1 MTPGARIKSW
11 WRTVVHRDR
20 LDRDLDEEFA
30 AFVDEIVA
38 RRVAGGQS
46 PDAARREALVDIGG
60 VQQIKEDVRAGRTG
74 SALES
79 LAHDLRYA
87 CRGLRRSP
95 GFAAAAILALALG
108 IGANT
113 AIFSVVNA
121 LLVEP
126 LPYRDSSRL
135 VFVWADMSAS
145 GYPRAPLSAPELVD
159 LRART
164 TRFDDF
170 GAIWANT
177 AALTGDGDPE
187 QMRIGLVTT
196 NFFDVLGVDAALGR
210 TFTSDDESEGPPT
223 AILLGAPVWQR
234 RYGGDRSI
242 VGRRILLNGQPVTV
256 VGVMP
261 PTFRLLM
268 PPDAAVPDDM
278 QAWILFNRNFTRG
291 PRGQMFL
298 RVVGRMRSGVPLEE
312 ARREIDGI
320 AATISRE
327 FPDYGN
333 GGRAFTTVGLQADG
347 VRELRQPLIALFAGV
362 AILLLIA
369 CVNVAGLLVARAA
382 ARSHETALR
391 LALGAG
397 RMRLLRQYL
406 VEGLVLTAAGAAA
419 GLIVARAALP
429 SILALRPASLDR
441 LAAAQIDARVL
452 AFTLAV
458 AVAWGLLL
466 SCAPLAEAMRLDLVP
481 ALRQEGRR
489 MAGSLQYRTRSA
501 LVVVQI
507 ALGVVLL
514 VGSGLLIRSFLRI
527 QALDP
532 GFASESRL
540 TFKVALPGSRYRNR
554 DAFNAFSR
562 RLQAELSALPGVAS
576 TGAISHLPFDNLPN
590 WGGPYLSAPGDDSNA
605 PHADLRTV
613 TPGLFETIA
622 APLVEGRFFTEDD
635 DPRRDMVAIVDDLLA
650 RRAWPGQSA
659 VGRRVWIDPFSTGHP
674 AVSATVVGV
683 VRHLRIRSLVDPLS
697 EQLFLPERIVNRSP
711 LAFVVRTSN
720 APEEITATV
729 RRAIAALDPELPV
742 YDVRSLDSF
751 VAGARAMQ
759 RFTSLLAGA
768 FAAVAL
774 ALACVG
780 VYGVMAYAIARRR
793 YEFGV
798 RLALG
803 AHPQQVIGLVVREG
817 GRLMLA
823 GVAAGVALG
832 LVVAHSLQSQLF
844 GVTPRDPATYG
855 MAAAVVSLAA
865 LVASWLPARRAA
877 SADPLD
883 ALRSD

>member
-1 MTPGARIKSW
+1 MMLRARIRSC
-11 WRTVVHRDR
+11 WRTLVHRDR
-20 LDRDLDEEFA
+20 LDRDLDAEFE

-38 RRVAGGQS
+38 RRVAAGQT
-46 PDAARREALVDIGG
+46 PDAARRDALVEIGG
-60 VQQIKEDVRAGRTG
+60 LQQIKEDIRAGRTG
-74 SALES
+74 STLES
-79 LAHDLRYA
+79 LAQDLRYA
-87 CRGLRRSP
+87 WRGLRRSP
-95 GFAAAAILALALG
+95 GFAAAAILTLALG

-121 LLVEP
+121 LLVQP

-135 VFVWADMSAS
+135 VFVWADMTAS

-159 LRART
+159 LRDRT
-164 TRFDDF
+164 TRFESF

-187 QMRIGLVTT
+187 QLRIGLVTT
-196 NFFDVLGVDAALGR
+196 NFFNVIGVDAALGR
-210 TFTSDDESEGPPT
+210 TFTTDDESDGLPI

-261 PTFRLLM
+261 PAFRLLL

-298 RVVGRMRSGVPLEE
+298 RVVGRMRSGVTLEE
-312 ARREIDGI
+312 ARREIDGVG
-320 AATISRE
+320 AAISRE
-327 FPDYGN
+327 FTEYGN

-347 VRELRQPLIALFAGV
+347 VRELRQPLLALFAGV

-382 ARSHETALR
+382 ARSRETALR

-397 RMRLLRQYL
+397 RVRLLRQYL
-406 VEGLVLTAAGAAA
+406 VEGLVLTTAGAAA
-419 GLIVARAALP
+419 GLLVARVALP

-441 LAAAQIDARVL
+441 LGAAQIDGRVL
-452 AFTLAV
+452 AFTLA
-458 AVAWGLLL
+458 
-466 SCAPLAEAMRLDLVP
+466 EAIRLDLLP

-489 MAGSLQYRTRSA
+489 MAGSLQYRTRAA
-501 LVVVQI
+501 LVVAQI

-514 VGSGLLIRSFLRI
+514 VGSGLLIRSFQRI
-527 QALDP
+527 QALNP

-562 RLQAELSALPGVAS
+562 RVQEELSALPGVVS
-576 TGAISHLPFDNLPN
+576 IGAISHLPFDNLPN
-590 WGGPYLSAPGDDSNA
+590 WGGPYLAAPGDDSNA
-605 PHADLRTV
+605 PHTDLRTV

-622 APLVEGRFFTEDD
+622 APLVDGRFFTEDD
-635 DPRRDMVAIVDDLLA
+635 GPRRDMVAIVDDLLA

-659 VGRRVWIDPFSTGHP
+659 VGRRVWIDPFSIGHP
-674 AVSATVVGV
+674 AVPATIVGV
-683 VRHLRIRSLVDPLS
+683 VRHLRLRSLVDPLS
-697 EQLFLPERIVNRSP
+697 EQVFLPERIVNRSP
-711 LAFVVRTSN
+711 LAFVVRTSI
-720 APEEITATV
+720 APEEVTAAV
-729 RRAIAALDPELPV
+729 RRTIAALDPQLPV
-742 YDVRSLDSF
+742 YEVRPLESF
-751 VAGARAMQ
+751 VADARAMQ

-768 FAAVAL
+768 FAAAAL
-774 ALACVG
+774 VLACVG
-780 VYGVMAYAIARRR
+780 VYGVMAYATARRR

-803 AHPQQVIGLVVREG
+803 AQRQQVVGLVVREG
-817 GRLMLA
+817 GRLLLA
-823 GVAAGVALG
+823 GVAAGVAVGVLA
-832 LVVAHSLQSQLF
+832 AHALQSQLF

-855 MAAAVVSLAA
+855 IAAAVVSCAA
-865 LVASWLPARRAA
+865 LAASWLPARRAA
-877 SADPLD
+877 AADPLD